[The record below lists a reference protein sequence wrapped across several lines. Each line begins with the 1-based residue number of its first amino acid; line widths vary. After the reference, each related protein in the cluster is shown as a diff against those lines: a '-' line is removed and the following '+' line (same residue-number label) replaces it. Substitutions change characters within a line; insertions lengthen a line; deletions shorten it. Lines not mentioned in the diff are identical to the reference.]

1 MIGHVCTSPAQV
13 WEETAA
19 KYVSIESELAGVA
32 ALATRWRRLELAS
45 WRGTLA
51 RVTAA
56 HAASARHSWFHL
68 YQVGLLSFELLG
80 QQKMYQVGFF
90 VSCLVGGTRKHV

>member
-1 MIGHVCTSPAQV
+1 MRTQV

-19 KYVSIESELAGVA
+19 KYVSVAPQLSAVA

-51 RVTAA
+51 RVAAA
-56 HAASARHSWFHL
+56 HAAGARHSWFHL
-68 YQVGLLSFELLG
+68 YQV
-80 QQKMYQVGFF
+80 
-90 VSCLVGGTRKHV
+90 R